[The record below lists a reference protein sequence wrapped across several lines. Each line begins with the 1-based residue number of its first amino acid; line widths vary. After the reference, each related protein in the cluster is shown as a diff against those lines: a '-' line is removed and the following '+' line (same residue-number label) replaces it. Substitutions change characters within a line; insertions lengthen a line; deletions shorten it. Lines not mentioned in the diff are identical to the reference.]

1 MNTKHKNFGISEDR
15 IKQQLEETIK
25 DKFHFHIFQT
35 IDSTNTRLKEFAI
48 QGAPEWTVL
57 LAEEQT
63 NGRGR
68 MNRNFFS
75 PYGTGIYM
83 SILLR
88 PDFLPEASGMLT
100 VMAAVAVTDAITQ
113 VYGIEPQIKWVND
126 VYYQKKKVC
135 GILAE
140 AAMKPDYQTLD
151 YVVLGIGINV
161 ETPKDGFPIELEQIA
176 TSLDVQ
182 EVHEILESAEDS
194 TDSRNVLIGAVLNY
208 ISRYYEST
216 EKDWIMERYRMRSFL
231 IGRQVVVVGNE
242 AEVLQVTGISDNGEL
257 MVKDAEGHACL
268 LSSGEVSV
276 KEWK

>member
-1 MNTKHKNFGISEDR
+1 MDTRHKNFSISEDR
-15 IKQQLEETIK
+15 IKQQLEETIR
-25 DKFHFHIFQT
+25 DKFHFQIYQT

-140 AAMKPDYQTLD
+140 ASMKPDYQTLD
-151 YVVLGIGINV
+151 YVVLGIGVNV
-161 ETPKDGFPIELEQIA
+161 ETPKEGFPVELEQIA
-176 TSLDVQ
+176 TSL
-182 EVHEILESAEDS
+182 EMCEMIESAEDS

-216 EKDWIMERYRMRSFL
+216 EKDWLMERYRMRSFL

-257 MVKDAEGHACL
+257 MVEDAEGHEHL